1 MRLQLVAHFL
11 RHYFLLICALGL
23 ESDLLLFNLSVVLDS
38 LQAHELQHATLPCP
52 SPRTGLISLQS
63 KELARVFSNTT
74 VQSINSLVLSS
85 LWSRS
90 HIHT

>member
-1 MRLQLVAHFL
+1 MRPLLVSTFSKALCSIDL
-11 RHYFLLICALGL
+11 RL
-23 ESDLLLFNLSVVLDS
+23 ESDLLLFSLSAVSDS
-38 LQAHELQHATLPCP
+38 LQPHELQHDTLPCP
-52 SPRTGLISLQS
+52 SPRTGLISLPS
-63 KELARVFSNTT
+63 KELSKVFTNTT